1 MEVFTQR
8 LEQEF
13 NAQVVVTAPSVPYKI
28 RLKAEQARKKAELEI
43 IVANPAEWPEKL
55 VVAEYREPVVLGTIL
70 APAIYLSNIMA
81 LCNDKRGE
89 QRSVEN
95 IDQTRLNIQYL
106 FPLNEIVTNFF
117 DELKSVTSGYASF
130 DYEDAGYQPAD
141 LHRLEVRLNGSVV
154 QELSTICHASKIRER
169 AKAVVFR
176 LKTELPRQ
184 QFAIAIQA
192 ASCSTFH
199 YFAAV
204 VSTHS
209 HFLRSWSNNF

>member
-1 MEVFTQR
+1 M
-8 LEQEF
+8 
-13 NAQVVVTAPSVPYKI
+13 
-28 RLKAEQARKKAELEI
+28 
-43 IVANPAEWPEKL
+43 
-55 VVAEYREPVVLGTIL
+55 
-70 APAIYLSNIMA
+70 
-81 LCNDKRGE
+81 
-89 QRSVEN
+89 
-95 IDQTRLNIQYL
+95 
-106 FPLNEIVTNFF
+106 
-117 DELKSVTSGYASF
+117 
-130 DYEDAGYQPAD
+130 
-141 LHRLEVRLNGSVV
+141 RLNGSVV